1 MYQYGCVSLIH
12 NYIKIGHRGITN
24 GSIQKSETTMME
36 NFNNF
41 RKTLYKTRVEEA
53 NLLRLTRKQKS
64 LTNGINTVSS
74 SPSSSF
80 IFHIFDGNK
89 NNDSLS
95 KSSPIIRQR
104 KNAAVIVPLT
114 DDFNIVHKDKD
125 DEIQSEDGSDDD
137 NDSLNSASSLSN
149 NIQPKPSYNRMT
161 NYMVPSSSAPSPKAK
176 GINRYHI
183 ASFDDSNDEGIDI
196 NTATTATT
204 LTSSTAA
211 NRSSFSL
218 KIVEEDDEDFDDDC
232 DESDDH
238 VNNDGTTLNLNT
250 VHPSTTTKTYI
261 THHDD
266 NNDNDV
272 TTNDDNNNNDNNSSR
287 RESSHQT
294 TVSRLSSTPST
305 RTKDGSFLSNIT
317 EIRLNIQVDNYYYCY
332 TIICYTLLI
341 MFYISLLVPITP
353 SLSSSSSFFSQISSS
368 SSNIILIIFYHHHH
382 QSLSLSVPFLF
393 SLL

>member
-1 MYQYGCVSLIH
+1 MYQYYRVSLIH
-12 NYIKIGHRGITN
+12 NCIKIGYRGITN
-24 GSIQKSETTMME
+24 GSSIQKSETTMME

-80 IFHIFDGNK
+80 IFHILDGNRNK
-89 NNDSLS
+89 NNDLPS
-95 KSSPIIRQR
+95 KSSLIIRQR

-125 DEIQSEDGSDDD
+125 DENQSDNGSDDD

-149 NIQPKPSYNRMT
+149 NIQQKPSYNRMT
-161 NYMVPSSSAPSPKAK
+161 NYMVNPTTSSTYPSSSSSSSSPKAK
-176 GINRYHI
+176 GMNRYHI
-183 ASFDDSNDEGIDI
+183 TSFDDSYDEGNNI

-218 KIVEEDDEDFDDDC
+218 KIVEEDDDEDIDDDDC
-232 DESDDH
+232 DESNDH
-238 VNNDGTTLNLNT
+238 VNNDSTTLNLNT
-250 VHPSTTTKTYI
+250 VHPSTTI

-272 TTNDDNNNNDNNSSR
+272 TTNDNNNNDNNNSSR
-287 RESSHQT
+287 RESNHQT
-294 TVSRLSSTPST
+294 TVSRLLSTPST

-317 EIRLNIQVDNYYYCY
+317 EIRLNIQVDYYYYYCC
-332 TIICYTLLI
+332 TIICYTML
-341 MFYISLLVPITP
+341 YYCYTYS
-353 SLSSSSSFFSQISSS
+353 
-368 SSNIILIIFYHHHH
+368 
-382 QSLSLSVPFLF
+382 
-393 SLL
+393 

>member
-1 MYQYGCVSLIH
+1 MI
-12 NYIKIGHRGITN
+12 
-24 GSIQKSETTMME
+24 E

-89 NNDSLS
+89 NNDLLS

-114 DDFNIVHKDKD
+114 DDFNIIHKDKD

-137 NDSLNSASSLSN
+137 NDSLNSASSSSN

-161 NYMVPSSSAPSPKAK
+161 NYMVNPTTSTTYPSSSAPSPKAK
-176 GINRYHI
+176 GMNRYHI
-183 ASFDDSNDEGIDI
+183 ASLDDSYDEGIDI

-218 KIVEEDDEDFDDDC
+218 KIVEEDDDEDFDDDC
-232 DESDDH
+232 DESNDH

-250 VHPSTTTKTYI
+250 VHPSTTTKTDI

-272 TTNDDNNNNDNNSSR
+272 TTNDNNNNDNSRSR
-287 RESSHQT
+287 RESNHQT

-305 RTKDGSFLSNIT
+305 RTKDGSFLANIT
-317 EIRLNIQVDNYYYCY
+317 EIRLNIQVDYYYCY
-332 TIICYTLLI
+332 TIICYT
-341 MFYISLLVPITP
+341 
-353 SLSSSSSFFSQISSS
+353 
-368 SSNIILIIFYHHHH
+368 ILYYCYTYC
-382 QSLSLSVPFLF
+382 
-393 SLL
+393 

>member
-1 MYQYGCVSLIH
+1 MYQYNRVSLIH
-12 NYIKIGHRGITN
+12 NYIKIGYRGITN

-64 LTNGINTVSS
+64 LTNGKNTVSS

-89 NNDSLS
+89 NNDSPS

-161 NYMVPSSSAPSPKAK
+161 NYMVNPTTSTTYPSSSTPSPKAK
-176 GINRYHI
+176 GMNRYHI
-183 ASFDDSNDEGIDI
+183 ASFDDSYDEGINI

-218 KIVEEDDEDFDDDC
+218 KIVEEDDDEDIDDDC

-238 VNNDGTTLNLNT
+238 VNNDSTTLNLNT
-250 VHPSTTTKTYI
+250 VHPSTTTKTDI

-272 TTNDDNNNNDNNSSR
+272 TTNDNSSNR
-287 RESSHQT
+287 RESNHQT

-317 EIRLNIQVDNYYYCY
+317 EIRLNIQVDYFYCYTMLYYCY
-332 TIICYTLLI
+332 TY
-341 MFYISLLVPITP
+341 S
-353 SLSSSSSFFSQISSS
+353 
-368 SSNIILIIFYHHHH
+368 
-382 QSLSLSVPFLF
+382 
-393 SLL
+393 